1 MGLSLTHLLVVLV
14 IVVLLFGT
22 RKMRSLGSDL
32 GNAIKGFR
40 DSLSDNKDASTE
52 APPDQKLTNNE
63 QRTANGEPVK
73 TSDKRNV

>member
-40 DSLSDNKDASTE
+40 DSLSDNKDAGADVT
-52 APPDQKLTNNE
+52 PDQKLTNNE
-63 QRTANGEPVK
+63 QRTASGEPAK
-73 TSDKRNV
+73 SSDKHNV

>member
-40 DSLSDNKDASTE
+40 DSLSDNKGSEPDA
-52 APPDQKLTNNE
+52 APEQKLTNNE
-63 QRTANGEPVK
+63 QRAASGEPTK
-73 TSDKRNV
+73 SSDKHNV